1 MPRAC
6 RKHRLGSCAI
16 PCLAVTCLYS
26 YTGTT
31 GRFSLRRTV
40 QTAAT
45 AGAGQKQA
53 DVAPKGFLQQLTAD
67 TGVVV
72 IFDLAIRMSG
82 EEFSRS

>member
-31 GRFSLRRTV
+31 GRFSLRHTV

-45 AGAGQKQA
+45 AGQKRA
-53 DVAPKGFLQQLTAD
+53 DGAPKGFLQHMLGH
-67 TGVVV
+67 GVDV
-72 IFDLAIRMSG
+72 ICDLAITHVR
-82 EEFSRS
+82 

>member
-1 MPRAC
+1 MPCCHLSLLLLR
-6 RKHRLGSCAI
+6 RH
-16 PCLAVTCLYS
+16 
-26 YTGTT
+26 TT
-31 GRFSLRRTV
+31 GRFSLRHTV

-53 DVAPKGFLQQLTAD
+53 DVAPNGFLQQLTAD